1 MKRAFTL
8 MVIATLWCTLAAR
21 AHTTW
26 YGSMAADSSEN
37 TEIQITAFPNPATNG
52 NISFRVDGLMFY
64 TNTLLVV
71 RNILG
76 ATVYTTPVVN
86 STPIQISTAELSN
99 GMYFYTLEQDGKQLI
114 TKRFMVRQ
122 R

>member
-1 MKRAFTL
+1 